1 MIKAIFTNIKDE
13 HRYLEEW
20 LEYHIRMGFNK
31 FILFEDY
38 GSKSHLDIINKYSKV
53 TNIDFYDNIL
63 EKDSTEFKDFT
74 CFKYITEN
82 YNDIDWLIKLDP
94 DEYVWLQE
102 NTIDDL
108 LYNVSDDIYQITL
121 KWHLYNA
128 CGLIEEPSHGKYS
141 LVDTYLGDVTV
152 EQLAD
157 YFTQNVSKNNY
168 DIGKSFIKYKWYM
181 SSMYNDGNP
190 TTSDGFPH
198 YFIHTNT
205 YEPENFYIK
214 HYITKSFEE
223 FYNRL
228 KDKGEYNKEFYRK
241 IGDFFVL
248 NPDMIEKIP
257 EIESKFDVDIFS
269 FETKIN

>member
-1 MIKAIFTNIKDE
+1 MVKAIFTNIKDE
-13 HRYLEEW
+13 HRYIEEW
-20 LEYHIRMGFNK
+20 IEYHIRLGFNK
-31 FILFEDY
+31 FIIFEDE

-63 EKDSTEFKDFT
+63 QNDSDEFKDYT
-74 CFKYITEN
+74 CFKYILEN

-94 DEYVWLQE
+94 DEYIYLE
-102 NTIDDL
+102 DKTIDDI
-108 LYNVSDDIYQITL
+108 LYNIDDDIYQITL

-128 CGLIEEPSHGKYS
+128 NGFINEPYTGKYS
-141 LVDTYLGDVTV
+141 LIDTYLGDVSIDN
-152 EQLAD
+152 LAY
-157 YFTQNVSKNNY
+157 YFSDNISKNNY
-168 DIGKSFIKYKWYM
+168 DIGKSLIRYKWYID
-181 SSMYNDGNP
+181 SEYNKEEISEN
-190 TTSDGFPH
+190 FPH

-205 YEPENFYIK
+205 YEPENYYIK

-228 KDKGEYNKEFYRK
+228 KYKGEYNKEYYRK
-241 IGDFFVL
+241 LGDFFVL

-257 EIESKFDVDIFS
+257 DIETKFNVDIFS